1 MRKKYGGRL
10 TKEMLLKSGITEITI
25 DGRIFKGTRELKG
38 RFSKNNADQYRLL
51 TIYDFDKNMNKIKV
65 PSETASYNYK
75 LTLVSF
81 HRAIYAW
88 FFGEVP
94 EGYVVDHIDDNKGN
108 NSINNLQLLTPRE
121 NLQKS
126 RPKAK
131 YMPQI
136 GRKKIYTREYVEAKL
151 AEWTARAE
159 KAKAEHNAKEYHDA
173 MTGYSQWRRRKE
185 ILFGEDEE

>member
-1 MRKKYGGRL
+1 MRKTYGGRL
-10 TKEMLLKSGITEITI
+10 TKEMLLKSGITEITE

-38 RFSKNNADQYRLL
+38 RFSKNSADQYRLL

-65 PSETASYNYK
+65 PSETTSYNYK
-75 LTLVSF
+75 LTIVSF

-94 EGYVVDHIDDNKGN
+94 EGYVVDHIDNDKGN
-108 NSINNLQLLTPRE
+108 NSISNLQLLTPRE

-131 YMPQI
+131 YIPPI
-136 GRKKIYTREYVEAKL
+136 GRKKTYTREYAKSKL
-151 AEWTARAE
+151 AEWE
-159 KAKAEHNAKEYHDA
+159 AKAEQAKIDHDAKKYHDS
-173 MTGYSQWRRRKE
+173 MTSVSQWRRRIE
-185 ILFGEDEE
+185 LLFGEDEE